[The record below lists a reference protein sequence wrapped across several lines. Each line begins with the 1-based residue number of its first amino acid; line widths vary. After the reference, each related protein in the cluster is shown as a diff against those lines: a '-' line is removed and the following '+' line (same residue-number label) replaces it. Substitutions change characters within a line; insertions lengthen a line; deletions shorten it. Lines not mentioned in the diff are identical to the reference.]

1 VSTRIGTRQRLL
13 KAAGDLFR
21 RQGYNATGLSQIL
34 AEGQAPKGTL
44 YHHFPGGKEQLGA
57 ESVAAGAAEL
67 GALIESVLNA
77 APDPQSAL
85 DQIAELFAAGLEGSG
100 FREGCPVAT
109 VALEAAADSEP
120 LRVVCAQA
128 YQSWIDLLAAAFG
141 RWGVSEV
148 EREGLAVTA
157 LAAVEG
163 ALLLARVQRDVAP
176 LRAVIKHVGALI
188 ATAN

>member
-1 VSTRIGTRQRLL
+1 VSTRIGTRQRIL
-13 KAAGDLFR
+13 KAASDLFR

-57 ESVAAGAAEL
+57 ESVVAGAAEL
-67 GALIESVLNA
+67 GALIESVLRA
-77 APDPQSAL
+77 ATDPRSAL
-85 DQIAELFAAGLEGSG
+85 DQIAELFAVGLERSE

-109 VALEAAADSEP
+109 VALEAAGDSER
-120 LRVVCAQA
+120 LRVACAQA
-128 YQSWIDLLAAAFG
+128 YQSWIDLLVAAFG
-141 RWGVSEV
+141 RWGVSEG
-148 EREGLAVTA
+148 EREGLAVTV

-176 LRAVIKHVGALI
+176 LRAVIKHVDALI
-188 ATAN
+188 AN